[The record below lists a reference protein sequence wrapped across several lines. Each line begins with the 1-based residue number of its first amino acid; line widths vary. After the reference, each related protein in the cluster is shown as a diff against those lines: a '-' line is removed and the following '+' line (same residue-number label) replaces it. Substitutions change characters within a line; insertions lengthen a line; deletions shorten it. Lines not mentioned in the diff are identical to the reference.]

1 MTLRGDKE
9 FVIPMTLDDKSI
21 DAVIVAIPAAGVPEA
36 SVVEVGSHAC
46 EITTL
51 KMRVILSK

>member
-1 MTLRGDKE
+1 MA
-9 FVIPMTLDDKSI
+9 SI
-21 DAVIVAIPAAGVPEA
+21 VVAAGLPAAGVPEA

-51 KMRVILSK
+51 EIRVILSK